1 MANAFYR
8 ALGRLTGSSQRSD
21 PFAQVPFGQWLS
33 EFIYNGSAY
42 PFAINQSIQGN
53 KENVPHNFVS
63 YTSAMY
69 KSNGAVFAV
78 ELSRLLLFSEAR
90 FQYQH
95 IRNGR
100 PTDLWGDRDHE
111 DYRDECRSRDEKPSR
126 SLQILETPWSGA
138 TTGDLLAR
146 AMQDADL
153 SGNFYGVRR
162 NDQIKRLRPDWT
174 SILLGTNGESISE
187 AQLALPGD
195 VDAEPIAYLYQPGG
209 HASGRPIE
217 TFLPED
223 VVHFAPIPDP
233 LATFRGMSWL
243 TPIIREIMADS
254 AATSH
259 KLAFFENGATANM
272 IVSLDPSIQKAAFDA
287 WVKTFRME
295 HEGLANAYKTIY
307 LGGGAKVDVVGA
319 DMKQM
324 DFKTVQGA
332 GETRIAA
339 AGRVPPII
347 AGLSEGLEAATYAN
361 YGQARRAFADLFA
374 RPAWRNFAGSLERIL
389 PPPGG
394 SRLWYDDRD
403 ISFLQ
408 ENRKDAADILLV
420 KAQAISALFMAGYD
434 PDSII
439 TAVEGEDLTQLEHTG
454 VPSVQVQPTV
464 GTAPTA
470 RPALP
475 APKPSNGKV
484 ASARILA
491 PWLPG
496 ERNDS

>member
-8 ALGRLTGSSQRSD
+8 GLGRLLGSSQRSD
-21 PFAQVPFGQWLS
+21 PFPQVPFGQWLS

-53 KENVPHNFVS
+53 KENIPHDFVS
-63 YTSAMY
+63 YTAAMY

-78 ELSRLLLFSEAR
+78 ELSRLLLFCQAS
-90 FQYQH
+90 FKYQH
-95 IRNGR
+95 IRKGT
-100 PTDLWGDRDHE
+100 PTDLWGDQ
-111 DYRDECRSRDEKPSR
+111 
-126 SLQILETPWSGA
+126 SLSIIETPWTGA

-146 AMQDADL
+146 AIQDADPA
-153 SGNFYGVRR
+153 GNFYGVRR
-162 NDQIKRLRPDWT
+162 DNQIKRLRPDWT
-174 SILLGTNGESISE
+174 SILLGLRGDSLSQAE
-187 AQLALPGD
+187 LALPGD
-195 VDAEPIAYLYQPGG
+195 IDAEPIAYLYQPGG

-243 TPIIREIMADS
+243 TPIIRESMADS

-272 IVSLDPSIQKAAFDA
+272 IVSLDPSIQKTAFDA

-295 HEGLANAYKTIY
+295 HEGLANAYKTMY

-319 DMKQM
+319 DMQQM
-324 DFKTVQGA
+324 DFKTVQGH

-347 AGLSEGLEAATYAN
+347 AGLSEGLEAATYSN

-374 RPAWRNFAGSLERIL
+374 PPTWQNFAGSLRRL
-389 PPPGG
+389 VPPPSG
-394 SRLWYDDRD
+394 SRLWYDERG
-403 ISFLQ
+403 IQFLQ
-408 ENRKDAADILLV
+408 EHRKDATDILYV
-420 KAQAISALFMAGYD
+420 KSEAINKLFMSGFD
-434 PDSII
+434 PDSIVAAI
-439 TAVEGEDLTQLEHTG
+439 EADDLTMLEHTG
-454 VPSVQVQPTV
+454 LPSVQLQPGAVAPLPTVAQPT
-464 GTAPTA
+464 
-470 RPALP
+470 
-475 APKPSNGKV
+475 
-484 ASARILA
+484 
-491 PWLPG
+491 
-496 ERNDS
+496 